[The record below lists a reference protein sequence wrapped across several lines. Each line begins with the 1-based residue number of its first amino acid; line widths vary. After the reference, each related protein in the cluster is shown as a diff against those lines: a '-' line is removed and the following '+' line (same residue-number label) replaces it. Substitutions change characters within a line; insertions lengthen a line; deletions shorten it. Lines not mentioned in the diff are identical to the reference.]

1 MLSKHK
7 TIFFNIRLGFV
18 FVSFLSFGWIWGY
31 CQRSWY
37 AILWSSFSVPWWR
50 EHRGKLHY
58 PGWKPFPA
66 HQWSVIDPGHVGES
80 WVLSS
85 VHKPDV
91 ILFFRCIIA
100 GASALWALAG
110 VTRHQQQRIASMIG
124 INILVDMLM
133 MKSETLQYIAG
144 MAIIALT
151 TENIENQNR
160 VVAGGGVQPLVR
172 LLRAPKTSE
181 KVRLRSFSFKH
192 RFLSAAMICFHR
204 TIASEISCSSLRV

>member
-1 MLSKHK
+1 MKDGCSP
-7 TIFFNIRLGFV
+7 
-18 FVSFLSFGWIWGY
+18 
-31 CQRSWY
+31 Q
-37 AILWSSFSVPWWR
+37 SVN
-50 EHRGKLHY
+50 LTQF
-58 PGWKPFPA
+58 PF
-66 HQWSVIDPGHVGES
+66 
-80 WVLSS
+80 
-85 VHKPDV
+85 
-91 ILFFRCIIA
+91 IA
-100 GASALWALAG
+100 GAIALWALAG

-181 KVRLRSFSFKH
+181 KVRLTGFSLKH
-192 RFLSAAMICFHR
+192 LTLSTAMVCFYR
-204 TIASEISCSSLRV
+204 TTAPGMFSSSLREEYVGLSATCIINQTKALREIAYSVYIYTPYPRKPVNDLISLGSPRSVLRPC

>member
-1 MLSKHK
+1 M
-7 TIFFNIRLGFV
+7 
-18 FVSFLSFGWIWGY
+18 
-31 CQRSWY
+31 
-37 AILWSSFSVPWWR
+37 
-50 EHRGKLHY
+50 
-58 PGWKPFPA
+58 
-66 HQWSVIDPGHVGES
+66 
-80 WVLSS
+80 
-85 VHKPDV
+85 HKPGL
-91 ILFFRCIIA
+91 ILFFFIIA

-181 KVRLRSFSFKH
+181 KVRLRSFSFKR
-192 RFLSAAMICFHR
+192 RFLSTAMICFHR
-204 TIASEISCSSLRV
+204 TAAPGISCSSLREEYVGLIAWLTAWLIVRPALLTRLKHNNNK